1 MGYCSLGL
9 DEKKLN
15 LLFTMD
21 NNFQQEFIKESI
33 YRINEST
40 KRVTKC
46 LDEIDEIELW
56 KRPNEHSNSI
66 GNMVLHLCGNIR
78 QYIISSLGQVED
90 IRERDKEFSANG
102 TFKKSE
108 LLAKLQQTVNEAIVV
123 MEGLDDTGLMELY
136 FVQGFQ
142 LSGIGIII
150 HVTENYSY
158 HTGQIAFWVKLLKN
172 NDLGFYRNINLN
184 VKNKN

>member
-1 MGYCSLGL
+1 M
-9 DEKKLN
+9 N
-15 LLFTMD
+15 
-21 NNFQQEFIKESI
+21 NNFQQEFVKGSI

-46 LDEIDEIELW
+46 LGEIDEIELW

-66 GNMVLHLCGNIR
+66 GNIMLHLCGNIG

-90 IRERDKEFSANG
+90 ICERDKEFSANE
-102 TFKKSE
+102 TFKKNE
-108 LLAKLQQTVNEAIVV
+108 LLIKLQQTTSEAIAV
-123 MEGLDDTGLMELY
+123 MESLDESALVKQY
-136 FVQGFQ
+136 HVQGFQ

-150 HVTENYSY
+150 HVTEHYSY

-172 NDLGFYRNINLN
+172 SDLGFYQNINLN

>member
-1 MGYCSLGL
+1 M
-9 DEKKLN
+9 N
-15 LLFTMD
+15 

-40 KRVTKC
+40 KRVIKC

-56 KRPNEHSNSI
+56 KRPNEQSNSI
-66 GNMVLHLCGNIR
+66 GNIVLHLCGNIR

-102 TFKKSE
+102 SFKKNE
-108 LLAKLQQTVNEAIVV
+108 LLTMLQQTANDAIAV
-123 MEGLDDTGLMELY
+123 MEGLDEAALSKLY
-136 FVQGFQ
+136 FVQGFH

-150 HVTENYSY
+150 HVTEHYSY

-172 NDLGFYRNINLN
+172 NDLGFYQNINLN